1 MSNLATWFNPSLQVM
16 QRSKG
21 RSAVAAAAYRSCT
34 FLHDER
40 VDIQHDY
47 RKKGGHV
54 STELFGVE
62 GLKLG
67 MDDIG
72 TLWNAAEKAENR
84 KNSLMATQ
92 IPPPM
97 ATSNSPT

>member
-16 QRSKG
+16 QRAKG

-47 RKKGGHV
+47 RKKAV
-54 STELFGVE
+54 MF
-62 GLKLG
+62 
-67 MDDIG
+67 
-72 TLWNAAEKAENR
+72 
-84 KNSLMATQ
+84 
-92 IPPPM
+92 PPSYL
-97 ATSNSPT
+97 AWKVLN

>member
-1 MSNLATWFNPSLQVM
+1 MGCAPGPQRVAPFLGGVMSNLATWFNPSLQVM
-16 QRSKG
+16 QRAKG

-62 GLKLG
+62 GL
-67 MDDIG
+67 
-72 TLWNAAEKAENR
+72 NAETR
-84 KNSLMATQ
+84 CT
-92 IPPPM
+92 
-97 ATSNSPT
+97 

>member
-16 QRSKG
+16 QRAKG

-62 GLKLG
+62 GLKVTIPRQSRGHSGCEPLK
-67 MDDIG
+67 
-72 TLWNAAEKAENR
+72 AAVR
-84 KNSLMATQ
+84 GR
-92 IPPPM
+92 
-97 ATSNSPT
+97 

>member
-67 MDDIG
+67 IDDIG
-72 TLWNAAEKAENR
+72 TLCVASRMIASIQSAIRSSWPEPSCK
-84 KNSLMATQ
+84 S
-92 IPPPM
+92 
-97 ATSNSPT
+97 